1 MSSSHDKAVD
11 PDQVVLWSDDY
22 EEHDTISTR
31 TFGFWMYIL
40 SDGMLFATL
49 FAAYGVLSYPHSY
62 YTGPTP
68 AQFVAPWYTFI
79 QTMALFLSVLAYGFS
94 MTSLKSGRKAGVV
107 NGIIASMVLGIVFV
121 GMDVHDVLRMFG
133 MNATPEV
140 SGGLSAFYALTQVHA
155 VHIVVGLVWMLVML
169 YQIVK
174 KGFTEDV
181 VGRLISLRMF
191 WQFQA
196 VMWVFIYVFVYLWGY
211 MS

>member
-1 MSSSHDKAVD
+1 MNSAAEKVD
-11 PDQVVLWSDDY
+11 PEKVVLWAGGH
-22 EEHDTISTR
+22 EGHDVISTR
-31 TFGFWMYIL
+31 TFGFWLYIL

-49 FAAYGVLSYPHSY
+49 FAAYGVLSYTHSY

-94 MTSLKSGRKAGVV
+94 MTALKHGNRAGVI
-107 NGIIASMVLGIVFV
+107 NGLLAASVLGVVFL
-121 GMDVHDVLRMFG
+121 GLDIHDVLRLFG
-133 MNATPEV
+133 VHITPRT
-140 SGGLSAFYALTQVHA
+140 SGGLSAFYVLTQVHA
-155 VHIVVGLVWMLVML
+155 AHIFFGLIWMLVMI
-169 YQIVK
+169 YQVMRK
-174 KGFTEDV
+174 EFTEEV
-181 VGRLISLRMF
+181 IGRLISLRMF

>member
-1 MSSSHDKAVD
+1 MSNADTVVD
-11 PDQVVLWSDDY
+11 PDKVHLWSEEY
-22 EEHDTISTR
+22 EGHDVISTR
-31 TFGFWMYIL
+31 TFGFWMYVL
-40 SDGMLFATL
+40 SDAMLFATL

-68 AQFVAPWYTFI
+68 AQFVAPWYTFM
-79 QTMALFLSVLAYGFS
+79 QTMALFLSVLIYGWA
-94 MTSLKSGRKAGVV
+94 MVSLKEGNKSGVI
-107 NGIIASMVLGIVFV
+107 NGLLGALVLGVLFLGLDI
-121 GMDVHDVLRMFG
+121 HDVMRLLAAG
-133 MNATPEV
+133 ITPQV
-140 SGGLSAFYALTQVHA
+140 SGGLSAFYCLTQVHA
-155 VHIVVGLVWMLVML
+155 AHIFAGLIWILVML
-169 YQIVK
+169 WQVAR